1 MKFEKQIF
9 RSIRTK
15 TAIILILL
23 FLFLVVTSYVILNTV
38 MLSSIRILENRYI
51 EEHMKRA
58 VNTIESDLIHYSQ
71 TAHDWA
77 VWDDTYEFIQD
88 VNQSYIES
96 NLNDETLINI
106 GADAMVM
113 INNAGDYVFAADM
126 DPDNKIK
133 KPVSQDFINYIN
145 SSPIMKNTDSTYKVK
160 GLIVLPEGP
169 VMIVSSPILSSSGKG
184 PVHGNLVIGHLLDD
198 SEMDLFSSR
207 LNLELEAYRLDQ
219 LDLSKSKLFNS
230 LTKESSILVRE
241 IDEDNIGGYT
251 ILTDIYGQPAV
262 GLSLE
267 MDREIS
273 IIGREG
279 IKYVLYYL
287 IGACF
292 IFSILIIIFLDRT
305 ILSRLSDLSKEIRK
319 IGSKEN
325 LTFRLK
331 PQKLQDELTVVSEE
345 INYMLDHIENS
356 QLELFKVNENL
367 KEEIAEREVIQEEIK
382 YLAYHDHLTGLPNRL
397 LFNDYLN
404 HAIFMANRTKKAL
417 AVMFLDLDGFKMIN
431 DTMGHAVGDELLIE
445 VSNRLIDTLRKSDT
459 VARIGGD
466 EFGIMIENLDDME
479 YLDNEDKFS
488 IVAEKILGSFKE
500 PFTFNNQ
507 DCFITTSVG
516 VALYPTDGED
526 AEVLTKNADI
536 AMYMAKE
543 KGKNQYI
550 FCTQV
555 MKTKI
560 NETMKM
566 TNSLYR
572 ALERNELEIYYQP
585 QLSCT
590 STEIVG
596 LEALLRWN
604 HPEFGMVSPS
614 EFIPIAERT
623 GLIIPIGEW
632 VLRTACQQNKAWQE
646 EGYTPL
652 RVGVNI
658 SVQQFQNPNLIQQ
671 VKGILE
677 ETGLASHY
685 LELEIT
691 ESIAMK
697 EKNYIIE
704 TLTTFRD
711 MGIHISIDD
720 FGTEYSSMDYLKQLP
735 IDRIKIAMPFVH
747 GIDVSKKD
755 EAITKSIIILAK
767 SMGFSVIAE
776 GVETKKQLEFLTER
790 KCDEIQGYY
799 FYRPLPLTEVTKLLK

>member
-459 VARIGGD
+459 VDRIGGD